1 LVASCGNRK
10 ALKSSKYISAGS
22 NKSNENLKH
31 DEKSIMRATYANLW
45 C

>member
-1 LVASCGNRK
+1 LFASSGNKK

-31 DEKSIMRATYANLW
+31 KENALWVSDANLW
-45 C
+45 W

>member
-1 LVASCGNRK
+1 LFASNGNKK

-31 DEKSIMRATYANLW
+31 EEKSIMSHR